1 MNQLAVGKEM
11 AMVPQETHVAVMATC
26 VAKIWLLTKKN
37 MDVSGHAGYNC
48 KTMLFSTM
56 CKHHV
61 FLIEWIC
68 FWQTDIVFAQCAF
81 QKKWSALKKNVPN
94 INSHPHQSDLWT

>member
-1 MNQLAVGKEM
+1 MNLQLGKKWPWYHKKHM
-11 AMVPQETHVAVMATC
+11 
-26 VAKIWLLTKKN
+26 LLSWQTVSGQNLAFDKKN

-61 FLIEWIC
+61 FEKNGYASGKLTLSLPNVLSRKSG
-68 FWQTDIVFAQCAF
+68 Q
-81 QKKWSALKKNVPN
+81 LKKNVPN